1 MVTAVLA
8 IAILCLIILGL
19 ACFVL
24 RIVEA
29 ITNTSHEVIYF
40 IIVMLCTVLVI
51 VSCVCK
57 FCFSETLDKETLDTV
72 KERHAR
78 MLERC
83 PTEVGECEIKWLD
96 YRADSLRAEYKVQ
109 RLKYE

>member
-1 MVTAVLA
+1 MVTAVFA
-8 IAILCLIILGL
+8 ITFLCWILLG
-19 ACFVL
+19 FVYVGVRL
-24 RIVEA
+24 VEA
-29 ITNTSHEVIYF
+29 ITDTSHEVICR
-40 IIVMLCTVLVI
+40 IVVLLWTVSLI
-51 VSCVCK
+51 TLFVCK
-57 FCFSETLDKETLDTV
+57 FCFSETIDKDTLDIV